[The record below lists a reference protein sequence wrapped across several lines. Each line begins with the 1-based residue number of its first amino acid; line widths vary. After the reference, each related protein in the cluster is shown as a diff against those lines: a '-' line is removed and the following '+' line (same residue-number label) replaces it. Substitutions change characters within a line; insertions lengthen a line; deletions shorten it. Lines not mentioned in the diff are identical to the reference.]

1 MKGAKYMF
9 LLRYMNGEKIE
20 PILDED
26 LQKLADQL
34 IEYVDIY
41 TRNINITDENDIDTL
56 NKLKD
61 IGHRLKTKQYNL
73 FFDNLNII
81 SFEKP
86 PESPMQEL
94 LDDEFPF

>member
-1 MKGAKYMF
+1 MF

-86 PESPMQEL
+86 PEPPMQEL